1 MNITL
6 TSHPPSTTEVAS
18 SAVEVLQS
26 RTPRTAFADRIA
38 MRIGLALL
46 VWGTRPAASVGPD
59 VSGYRPHPSEAARR
73 EIDRALAA
81 HQRPFPPIAR

>member
-6 TSHPPSTTEVAS
+6 TSHPPSTTVALD
-18 SAVEVLQS
+18 LQN
-26 RTPRTAFADRIA
+26 RTPRTALADRIA

-46 VWGTRPAASVGPD
+46 VWGTRPAAPLGPD

-73 EIDRALAA
+73 EIDRALAT